1 MRTSQSGLDLI
12 KEFEGFRA
20 KPYLCSAKV
29 PTIGYGSTMY
39 ENGFKVKLSDPP
51 ISEEKALDLFA
62 KTLVK
67 YEQAVEKA
75 VTVDIGQHEF
85 DACVSLCYNIGG
97 GNFASS
103 TLVKMINAG
112 DEKSDIAEQFLR
124 WNKAGGKVIDG
135 LTRRRQAER
144 QLFLKA

>member
-1 MRTSQSGLDLI
+1 
-12 KEFEGFRA
+12 
-20 KPYLCSAKV
+20 
-29 PTIGYGSTMY
+29 MY

>member
-12 KEFEGFRA
+12 KEFEGFRS

-75 VTVDIGQHEF
+75 ITVDIGQHAF